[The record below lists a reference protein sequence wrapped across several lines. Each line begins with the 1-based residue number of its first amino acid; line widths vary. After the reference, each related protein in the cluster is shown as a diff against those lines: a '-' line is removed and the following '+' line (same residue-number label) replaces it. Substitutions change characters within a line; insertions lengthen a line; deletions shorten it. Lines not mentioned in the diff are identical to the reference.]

1 MLALRERGVFVKQ
14 EKKKIV
20 ILIKKKLLFREKASF
35 TVEASLIM
43 MTVLMA
49 VFMCIYY
56 GFFTHDKAVL
66 EEVSWHT
73 AQKAMLLVTENSSM
87 KDGAFSWEEL
97 QEKGLLWR
105 ISQNTANQD
114 IICEYA
120 NTHIEGELFACDM
133 PSFLVFGLKDF
144 VLGSVCFSFICI
156 LSCLMGQKKIV
167 LKYIVFYVV
176 IAAIQQLCI
185 YLPQAI
191 ETILS
196 IFTLFIRVMIP
207 VVLFASTFIATTKVS
222 ELIGHPQPKRE
233 RHILLPSFSTA
244 AT

>member
-66 EEVSWHT
+66 EEVSWRT

-133 PSFLVFGLKDF
+133 PSFLVKAGPGM
-144 VLGSVCFSFICI
+144 V
-156 LSCLMGQKKIV
+156 KITY
-167 LKYIVFYVV
+167 KAPIR
-176 IAAIQQLCI
+176 
-185 YLPQAI
+185 LP
-191 ETILS
+191 
-196 IFTLFIRVMIP
+196 F
-207 VVLFASTFIATTKVS
+207 
-222 ELIGHPQPKRE
+222 
-233 RHILLPSFSTA
+233 LP
-244 AT
+244 

>member
-105 ISQNTANQD
+105 ISQNV
-114 IICEYA
+114 
-120 NTHIEGELFACDM
+120 HS
-133 PSFLVFGLKDF
+133 P
-144 VLGSVCFSFICI
+144 FID
-156 LSCLMGQKKIV
+156 
-167 LKYIVFYVV
+167 YIVYYLSHLICQMMVKFCIKAYNKIIPADHIYVIGSFNILCCI
-176 IAAIQQLCI
+176 IA
-185 YLPQAI
+185 
-191 ETILS
+191 
-196 IFTLFIRVMIP
+196 V
-207 VVLFASTFIATTKVS
+207 
-222 ELIGHPQPKRE
+222 
-233 RHILLPSFSTA
+233 
-244 AT
+244 

>member
-105 ISQNTANQD
+105 ISQNAANQD
-114 IICEYA
+114 II
-120 NTHIEGELFACDM
+120 ACDM
-133 PSFLVFGLKDF
+133 PSFLVKAGPGMVKITYKAPIRLPFF
-144 VLGSVCFSFICI
+144 A
-156 LSCLMGQKKIV
+156 LMRLWGTPTEITGQVQVHESK
-167 LKYIVFYVV
+167 
-176 IAAIQQLCI
+176 Q
-185 YLPQAI
+185 
-191 ETILS
+191 EE
-196 IFTLFIRVMIP
+196 FIRLVRGIKRDRET
-207 VVLFASTFIATTKVS
+207 ASDSKEISA
-222 ELIGHPQPKRE
+222 ED
-233 RHILLPSFSTA
+233 
-244 AT
+244 

>member
-1 MLALRERGVFVKQ
+1 MKQ

-97 QEKGLLWR
+97 QEKGFYGGSRR
-105 ISQNTANQD
+105 IRQTRI
-114 IICEYA
+114 IICRICKYA
-120 NTHIEGELFACDM
+120 
-133 PSFLVFGLKDF
+133 
-144 VLGSVCFSFICI
+144 
-156 LSCLMGQKKIV
+156 
-167 LKYIVFYVV
+167 Y
-176 IAAIQQLCI
+176 
-185 YLPQAI
+185 
-191 ETILS
+191 
-196 IFTLFIRVMIP
+196 R
-207 VVLFASTFIATTKVS
+207 
-222 ELIGHPQPKRE
+222 R
-233 RHILLPSFSTA
+233 
-244 AT
+244 

>member
-1 MLALRERGVFVKQ
+1 MLALRERGVFVKP

-56 GFFTHDKAVL
+56 GFFTHDKAV
-66 EEVSWHT
+66 
-73 AQKAMLLVTENSSM
+73 LLVTENSSM

-133 PSFLVFGLKDF
+133 PSFLVKAGPGMVKITYKAPIRLPFF
-144 VLGSVCFSFICI
+144 A
-156 LSCLMGQKKIV
+156 LMRLWGTPTEITGQVQVHESK
-167 LKYIVFYVV
+167 
-176 IAAIQQLCI
+176 Q
-185 YLPQAI
+185 
-191 ETILS
+191 EE
-196 IFTLFIRVMIP
+196 FIRLVRGIKRDKET
-207 VVLFASTFIATTKVS
+207 ASDSKEISA
-222 ELIGHPQPKRE
+222 ED
-233 RHILLPSFSTA
+233 
-244 AT
+244 